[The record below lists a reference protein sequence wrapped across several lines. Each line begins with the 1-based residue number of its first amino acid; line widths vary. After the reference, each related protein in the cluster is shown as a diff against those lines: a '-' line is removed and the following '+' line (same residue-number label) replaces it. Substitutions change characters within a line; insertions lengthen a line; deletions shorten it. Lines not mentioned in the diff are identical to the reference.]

1 MLEARF
7 SIPHAVGRGILR
19 LFGRRFPA
27 GPRRRHGSVPSS
39 VLPMLGHWS
48 DPLPLLVSNARL
60 LRHPRGLMR
69 PFVALARQEKKAHQ
83 HMAPVSTAL
92 SDEP

>member
-1 MLEARF
+1 
-7 SIPHAVGRGILR
+7 VGRGILR